1 MSPIKNLSQIK
12 YLTNKES
19 VTNKV
24 FVDNQVFIDNH
35 VFIWKISWQYFGSE
49 KSSICLKDH
58 LTILWHHISERSK
71 DTILAWACYLFERSI
86 DNTSADQIIPKMF
99 FFSKKNLEFFLKN
112 FLSAYHPDQL
122 ISKSAR
128 SDQLI
133 RSNQQV
139 ISDQSFSSG
148 HLT

>member
-19 VTNKV
+19 VANKV

-58 LTILWHHISERSK
+58 LTILRHHISERSK
-71 DTILAWACYLFERSI
+71 DNTLARASQVFVSKINWQYFDWKKLSWSDELLISLI
-86 DNTSADQIIPKMF
+86 SWSADQKVSSSDHPLISQSAHQVSWSDN
-99 FFSKKNLEFFLKN
+99 SKK
-112 FLSAYHPDQL
+112 
-122 ISKSAR
+122 
-128 SDQLI
+128 
-133 RSNQQV
+133 
-139 ISDQSFSSG
+139 
-148 HLT
+148 

>member
-19 VTNKV
+19 VANKV

-58 LTILWHHISERSK
+58 LTILRHHISERSK
-71 DTILAWACYLFERSI
+71 DNTLARASQVFVSKINWQYF
-86 DNTSADQIIPKMF
+86 DWKKII
-99 FFSKKNLEFFLKN
+99 SWSDEL
-112 FLSAYHPDQL
+112 L
-122 ISKSAR
+122 ISLISWSPW
-128 SDQLI
+128 SDQLL
-133 RSNQQV
+133 
-139 ISDQSFSSG
+139 ISQSAEQISWSDN
-148 HLT
+148 

>member
-19 VTNKV
+19 VANKV
-24 FVDNQVFIDNH
+24 FVNNQVFIDNH

-58 LTILWHHISERSK
+58 LTILRHHISERSK
-71 DTILAWACYLFERSI
+71 DNTLARASQVFVSKINWQYFDWKKIYQLIRWA
-86 DNTSADQIIPKMF
+86 ADK
-99 FFSKKNLEFFLKN
+99 
-112 FLSAYHPDQL
+112 PDQL
-122 ISKSAR
+122 ISLIRSAADQPISW

-133 RSNQQV
+133 R
-139 ISDQSFSSG
+139 
-148 HLT
+148 